1 MSTKDARKNQ
11 NAQFG
16 KQQDILPLPHI
27 SAKTLFEDKQEAEK
41 WYTLLYQRRMAI
53 TNLIEHT
60 AASMYAKDCKKNAE
74 EFIIVSPCTD
84 GIYRYQLTKFDKFGP
99 VYDVRRDDA
108 AEIAKEIPNSYG
120 LGYKAGILGN

>member
-1 MSTKDARKNQ
+1 MIKDTRKDTNTQ
-11 NAQFG
+11 SE

-27 SAKTLFEDKQEAEK
+27 SAKTLYENKREAEK

-53 TNLIEHT
+53 VNLIENT
-60 AASMYAKDCKKNAE
+60 AASMYTKGCKKNAE

-120 LGYKAGILGN
+120 LLETVE

>member
-1 MSTKDARKNQ
+1 MSTKDARKNK

-27 SAKTLFEDKQEAEK
+27 SAKTLFEDKREAEK
-41 WYTLLYQRRMAI
+41 WYTLLYQRRIAI
-53 TNLIEHT
+53 TNLIKNT
-60 AASMYAKDCKKNAE
+60 AASMYTKDCKRDAE

-84 GIYRYQLTKFDKFGP
+84 GIYKYQLTKFDKLGP

-108 AEIAKEIPNSYG
+108 AKIAKEIPNSYG
-120 LGYKAGILGN
+120 LIEAVE

>member
-1 MSTKDARKNQ
+1 MSTKDARKNK

-16 KQQDILPLPHI
+16 KQQDILPFPHI
-27 SAKTLFEDKQEAEK
+27 SAKTLFEDKREAEK
-41 WYTLLYQRRMAI
+41 WYTLLYQRRIAS
-53 TNLIEHT
+53 TNLIKNT
-60 AASMYAKDCKKNAE
+60 AASMYTKDCKRDAE

-84 GIYRYQLTKFDKFGP
+84 GIYKYQLTKFDKLGP

-120 LGYKAGILGN
+120 LIEAVE

>member
-1 MSTKDARKNQ
+1 MSTKNMRKNINTQ
-11 NAQFG
+11 SG

-27 SAKTLFEDKQEAEK
+27 SAKTLFEDKREAEK
-41 WYTLLYQRRMAI
+41 WYTLLYQRRIAI
-53 TNLIEHT
+53 TNLIKNT
-60 AASMYAKDCKKNAE
+60 AASMYTKDCKRDAE

-84 GIYRYQLTKFDKFGP
+84 GIYKYQLTKFDKLGP

-120 LGYKAGILGN
+120 LIEAVE

>member
-1 MSTKDARKNQ
+1 MSTKNMTKYI
-11 NAQFG
+11 NAQSG

-27 SAKTLFEDKQEAEK
+27 SAKTLFEDKREAEK
-41 WYTLLYQRRMAI
+41 WYTLLYQRRIAI
-53 TNLIEHT
+53 TNLIKNT
-60 AASMYAKDCKKNAE
+60 AASMYTKDCKRDAE

-84 GIYRYQLTKFDKFGP
+84 GIYKYQLTKFDKLGP

-120 LGYKAGILGN
+120 LIEAVE

>member
-1 MSTKDARKNQ
+1 MSTKDARKNK

-27 SAKTLFEDKQEAEK
+27 SAKTLFEDKREAEK
-41 WYTLLYQRRMAI
+41 WYTLLYQRRIAI
-53 TNLIEHT
+53 TNLIKNT
-60 AASMYAKDCKKNAE
+60 AASMYTKDCKRDAE
-74 EFIIVSPCTD
+74 EFIIVSSCTD
-84 GIYRYQLTKFDKFGP
+84 GIYKYQLTKFDKLGP

-120 LGYKAGILGN
+120 LIEAVE